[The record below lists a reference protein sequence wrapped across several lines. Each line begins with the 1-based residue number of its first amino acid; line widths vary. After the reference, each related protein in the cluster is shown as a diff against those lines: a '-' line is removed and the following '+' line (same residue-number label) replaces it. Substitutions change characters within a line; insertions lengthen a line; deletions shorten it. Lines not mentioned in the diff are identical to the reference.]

1 MILSAWSQFLGQYLS
16 EPSLNP
22 VSSRET
28 FLLRFC
34 VVSPRVVPPIGVFS
48 HVSVV
53 DVNMRLNSTNGPRL
67 HRRAF
72 TLIELLVVIAIIA
85 MLIALLLPA
94 VQAARES
101 ARRAQCGNNLRQIG
115 LGIHNFH
122 DANSYIIP
130 AMVGYMEPGGQ
141 FLDETASA
149 SATGAPGK
157 YMDGIESAFQGN
169 TWPWLILPYIGE
181 DWASNNQPRYPFN
194 GNGGNDGE
202 KNYIVRT
209 FFCPSRRAPMREVS
223 PATALQNV
231 EKTGN
236 KNTQPGTCIDFAGNM
251 GNSWNNSTTSTNAL
265 SPRLD
270 QANGFFV
277 VARVQSANMISTQ
290 ASQSN
295 RIFRYRGQ
303 LTFSNITDGLSNV
316 LTLIEKHV
324 YTGAMGVAQYPA
336 SGGTSIYRAANSG
349 FTNPINGA
357 NPAHPQSDGSAFDAR
372 NPYNFLRHC
381 SDDKDSNPNNTDPNS
396 NYRIGSV
403 HPGGWQGCLGD
414 GSVKM
419 FSWATD
425 WQLTGRLGRRD
436 DRTAPLWEQLNQ

>member
-1 MILSAWSQFLGQYLS
+1 MFHKSKKG
-16 EPSLNP
+16 E
-22 VSSRET
+22 
-28 FLLRFC
+28 
-34 VVSPRVVPPIGVFS
+34 G
-48 HVSVV
+48 
-53 DVNMRLNSTNGPRL
+53 MRRG
-67 HRRAF
+67 AF

-122 DANSYIIP
+122 DAMGYVIP
-130 AMVGYMEPGGQ
+130 TMVGYMSPGGSN
-141 FLDETASA
+141 LDETATA
-149 SATGAPGK
+149 AATGAPGK
-157 YMDGIESAFQGN
+157 YMDGVESPQQGA

-181 DWASNNQPRYPFN
+181 DWASDCQPKYAYN
-194 GNGGNDGE
+194 AVGNHDGE

-209 FFCPSRRAPMREVS
+209 YFCPSRRSPMREVS
-223 PATALQNV
+223 PATSQLRVGDNAVL
-231 EKTGN
+231 
-236 KNTQPGTCIDFAGNM
+236 NTQPGTCIDFAGNM
-251 GNSWNNSTTSTNAL
+251 GNSWNNSTTSTNSL

-277 VARVQSANMISTQ
+277 VAQVQSANVNSTYSPQ
-290 ASQSN
+290 YYRA
-295 RIFRYRGQ
+295 FRYRGQ

-316 LTLIEKHV
+316 MALVEKHV

-336 SGGTSIYRAANSG
+336 AGGTSAYRAVNSG
-349 FTNPINGA
+349 FTNPITGGS
-357 NPAHPQSDGSAFDAR
+357 PAHPQSDGSAFDAR
-372 NPYNFLRHC
+372 NPWNFMRGC

-425 WQLTGRLGRRD
+425 WQLTGRLGNRG
-436 DRTAPLWEQLNQ
+436 DRTAPQWEQLSQ